1 MSEVRVHLAKEIVAD
16 LWRHKLQIFLSV
28 AVLVTA
34 FAVILVTNM
43 TRGLTTKQND
53 LMAEEDRLNIEWR
66 HLLLEQGTLAEH
78 SRVASLA
85 MDKLQMGRPLVTTE
99 KVIIQP

>member
-1 MSEVRVHLAKEIVAD
+1 MSEVRVHLAREILGD
-16 LWRHKLQIFLSV
+16 LWRHKLQVVLAI
-28 AVLVTA
+28 AVLITA

-43 TRGLTTKQND
+43 TRGLTAKQND

-85 MDKLQMGRPLVTTE
+85 MDKLQMLARW
-99 KVIIQP
+99 

>member
-43 TRGLTTKQND
+43 TRGLTAKQND

-85 MDKLQMGRPLVTTE
+85 MDKLQMGSALVTTE
-99 KVIIQP
+99 KVITQP

>member
-1 MSEVRVHLAKEIVAD
+1 MSEVRVHLAREILGD
-16 LWRHKLQIFLSV
+16 LWRHKLQVVLAISV
-28 AVLVTA
+28 LITA

-43 TRGLTTKQND
+43 TRGLTAKQND

-85 MDKLQMGRPLVTTE
+85 MDKLQMARPLVTTE
-99 KVIIQP
+99 KVITQP